1 MVTSQ
6 YINIYICIYI
16 YIEAYIQ
23 KYIYIYMYVCM
34 YDMPHGGLVY
44 WYAHHQTAYNIHLWL
59 YIYIHIYMYPGINMY
74 GCTQTHCF
82 VSMVTCIRRY
92 ISVCTHFYATPVS
105 LSLSLAISLMI
116 ILYMCTCVCIFVSMY
131 LFPRYN
137 VHCSLATKTTGGVPW
152 PGALVLALKAESMS
166 LFNLGYSCYA
176 TPSCGI
182 TVYPT

>member
-1 MVTSQ
+1 
-6 YINIYICIYI
+6 
-16 YIEAYIQ
+16 
-23 KYIYIYMYVCM
+23 MYVCM

-59 YIYIHIYMYPGINMY
+59 YIYTHLHVSWYKHVRLYTNTLLCEYGHMHPQIHICMYTFLCN
-74 GCTQTHCF
+74 T
-82 VSMVTCIRRY
+82 R
-92 ISVCTHFYATPVS
+92 